1 MGLCI
6 SKREYL
12 QILSEKEKLDKENEI
27 LQKKNEN
34 LQKENERLNSQI
46 ININKEEEYNPIKFY
61 DIIIH
66 IKSIKDI
73 TKRIK

>member
-1 MGLCI
+1 MGLCV

-66 IKSIKDI
+66 IK
-73 TKRIK
+73 